1 MEGVVHPG
9 ENELRSRIGGDCL
22 SVRLPPTLSLPC
34 WQRICWSRRCQSL
47 SSAVCPCQVLPLYTG
62 LRSQHWILCHCF
74 PHYKCCHLHH
84 CSLWTFLWWSGGAA
98 AVLRSKRLEWSQDR
112 SRAEGCFRV
121 IEWWYSYNIENIL
134 CRSRF
139 FENIDVVRQ
148 AFGVWGSWGTAQ
160 WAVAKTVLVAD
171 IYICEYWLDW
181 FWYNMII
188 LVVWIYLSFAVA
200 DYYINV
206 GWYWFFHVTEQTFWK
221 FAIRCY
227 ITFLKAMTWFNEM
240 KASVKV

>member
-1 MEGVVHPG
+1 MEGVIHPG

-121 IEWWYSYNIENIL
+121 IWVMIFIQYWKHIVSIEIFWKYW
-134 CRSRF
+134 CCQTS
-139 FENIDVVRQ
+139 
-148 AFGVWGSWGTAQ
+148 VWGVMGHWPMGSSQDCA
-160 WAVAKTVLVAD
+160 
-171 IYICEYWLDW
+171 CC
-181 FWYNMII
+181 WYLYLWI
-188 LVVWIYLSFAVA
+188 LTRLIL
-200 DYYINV
+200 I
-206 GWYWFFHVTEQTFWK
+206 
-221 FAIRCY
+221 
-227 ITFLKAMTWFNEM
+227 
-240 KASVKV
+240 